1 MADFTASAN
10 KDIILKILSI
20 VDDFERVEALF
31 KDYENNAVVDGI
43 KLIYKNLLKM
53 LDTEGCSKI
62 DCHIG
67 D

>member
-20 VDDFERVEALF
+20 VDDFERVEELF

-53 LDTEGCSKI
+53 LDAEGCSKI